1 MSKAVKE
8 MMTQELASF
17 FEGLESC
24 LVVSCHGMS
33 VQDTDA
39 TRQELS
45 ARGLR
50 LKVVKN
56 SLAARALERVDK
68 ADVVSLLDG
77 PSAFL
82 LSDDGPVGAAKAV
95 VDIGKKQP
103 LFALRGAYVEGSV
116 LSAEQAKDLA
126 KIPPREV
133 LLSQIL
139 AGIQAPLSGLAG
151 ALSGVSR
158 QLVMVVKAVADSKGS
173 PGEEASDES

>member
-17 FEGLESC
+17 FEGVESC
-24 LVVSCHGMS
+24 LVVSCHGMT
-33 VQDTDA
+33 VEDTDA
-39 TRQELS
+39 MRQELS
-45 ARGLR
+45 DRGLR

-56 SLAARALERVDK
+56 SLAARALESVDK
-68 ADVVSLLDG
+68 AEVASLLDG

-82 LSDDGPVGAAKAV
+82 LGDDGPVGAAKAV
-95 VDIGKKQP
+95 ADIGKKKP
-103 LFALRGAYVEGSV
+103 LFVLRGAYVEGSV
-116 LSAEQAKDLA
+116 LSSEQAKELA

-133 LLSQIL
+133 LLAQIL

-151 ALSGVSR
+151 VLSGVSR

-173 PGEEASDES
+173 PDEEASEES

>member
-8 MMTQELASF
+8 MMTQELTSF

-33 VQDTDA
+33 VEDSDA

-45 ARGLR
+45 DRGLR

-68 ADVVSLLDG
+68 AEVASLLDG

-82 LSDDGPVGAAKAV
+82 LGDDGPVGAAKAV
-95 VDIGKKQP
+95 ADIGKKQP
-103 LFALRGAYVEGSV
+103 LFVLRGAYVEGTV
-116 LSAEQAKDLA
+116 LSAEEAKNLA
-126 KIPPREV
+126 KIPSREV

-151 ALSGVSR
+151 AMSGVAR
-158 QLVMVVKAVADSKGS
+158 QLTMLVKAVADSKGS
-173 PGEEASDES
+173 PGEDATEES